1 METTLNLSDVS
12 SEQLKKMRHALG
24 IGRKSKPYRNY
35 YFLNSPNQDW
45 EDLIQKGFARK
56 YKAINDGTSIV
67 YYVTYEATKLI
78 YGKRISKK
86 YYDEL

>member
-1 METTLNLSDVS
+1 MESTLNLSDVS
-12 SEQLKKMRHALG
+12 SEQLRKMTHALG

-35 YFLNSPNQDW
+35 YSLSSPNQDW
-45 EDLIQKGFARK
+45 EDLIQKGFAQK
-56 YKAINDGTSIV
+56 YKGINGGTSVV